1 MARLDGTTQNDELI
15 WEQPEP
21 VEIYGYAGDDTLWGD
36 AGDDLIVGGAGS
48 DYLLGDPGND
58 VISGGRDSDYIE
70 GGLGADQLFGGKGAD
85 YLVGGGDTDTLIG
98 GGGSDTFGLTS
109 DGLAIIRDFDAG
121 SDSIELLDDLTGSR
135 VLVARNDSNS
145 VGVYVSS
152 NGGSSFDKVLALL
165 TNFTGDVGSVS
176 RKIIGGNVTA
186 TPTPTPIPTP
196 TPTPIPTP
204 TPAPTPTPTPPTSD
218 NWLDRVNYFRSLAN
232 LPPVT
237 NNPAWTQGEIEHSRY
252 VAKNDQLTHY
262 QDRNNPWYTPA
273 GSEAGQNGNV
283 FAWSTTQVRDIDFI
297 DGWMTAPFHGLG
309 IINPKLTQVAY
320 GSYREAGGSIEA
332 GATLDVIRGINS
344 NSSPQYPVMW
354 PANGKTVPLRQFDSE
369 YPDPLTSFPGYTA
382 PAGLPIY
389 LQLGSGN
396 VTPRVTSHSL
406 TQGNIPIEHGVFDE
420 TTYSNSDPSAQQLAR
435 SILDSRDAIVMI
447 PRNPLIPGN
456 YTASITSSGQ
466 TYTWSFNVV

>member
-15 WEQPEP
+15 WSDAEP
-21 VEIYGYAGDDTLWGD
+21 VEIYGYAGDDSLWGD
-36 AGDDLIVGGAGS
+36 AGDDFIYGGAGS

-58 VISGGRDSDYIE
+58 VINGGRDNDYID
-70 GGLGADQLFGGKGAD
+70 GGFGADQLFGGKGTD

-109 DGLAIIRDFDAG
+109 DGVAIIRDFDAA
-121 SDSIELLDDLTGSR
+121 SDSLELLDDLTGSR
-135 VLVARNDSNS
+135 VLVARNDSS
-145 VGVYVSS
+145 SMGVYVST
-152 NGGSSFDKVLALL
+152 NGGSSFDKALALL
-165 TNFTGDVGSVS
+165 TNFTGDAASVS
-176 RKIIGGNVTA
+176 QKIIGGNVVTN
-186 TPTPTPIPTP
+186 PP
-196 TPTPIPTP
+196 
-204 TPAPTPTPTPPTSD
+204 PTPPTSD

-252 VAKNDQLTHY
+252 VVKNDQFTHV
-262 QDRNNPWYTPA
+262 QDHNNPWYTPA
-273 GSEAGQNGNV
+273 GSEAGQNSNV
-283 FAWSTTQVRDIDFI
+283 TGWSTTQTRDVDFI
-297 DGWMTAPFHGLG
+297 DGWMTGPFHALG

-320 GSYREAGGSIEA
+320 GSYREADGGIET
-332 GATLDVIRGINS
+332 GATLDVVRGINR

-354 PANGKTVPLRQFDSE
+354 PASGKTVPLRQYYGPE
-369 YPDPLTSFPGYTA
+369 YPDPLTGFPGYTA
-382 PAGLPIY
+382 PTGLPIY

-396 VTPRVTSHSL
+396 VTPQVTSHSL
-406 TQGNIPIEHGVFDE
+406 TQGNIPIQHSVFDE
-420 TTYSNSDPSAQQLAR
+420 TTYSNPDPSAQQLAR

-466 TYTWSFNVV
+466 TYTWSFNVA